1 MGRKI
6 KDTFAVLFLLA
17 TLLFVIKF
25 NDINITVFSDEIGN
39 KNDTQVS
46 VIPNTDKG
54 NHKEPM
60 SEEMDIPSEDMT
72 EGVLEDTTENATEST
87 TENST
92 ESTQE
97 DMSEDTSESITDNTQ
112 DNTTDKLP
120 DNNTENITETVPEY
134 TPENIISS
142 TTSLVEDD
150 IYSFFQGEQAWWAQ
164 RTWSGE
170 WAIRDIDGNV
180 FSDFGCGLCCM
191 ANIYDTLSP
200 YEVSPWDMLL
210 YAKTASRYYPTGSVG
225 AISWKDIKT
234 TLLTCGITCELY
246 NKPYTYAQFQEYIK
260 NATSA
265 LVLVCSY
272 NDNTYWETT
281 GGHYVTI
288 WMYDEATDTVFL
300 SDPGRFTRNRQRIPL
315 IYVYNALKTGS
326 SYQYLLVG
334 DYSEEQNAW
343 KGNGTTDN
351 WIRP

>member
-46 VIPNTDKG
+46 VIPNTDKD
-54 NHKEPM
+54 NLKEPM

-97 DMSEDTSESITDNTQ
+97 DMPEDTSESITDNTQ

-142 TTSLVEDD
+142 TTSLVEED
-150 IYSFFQGEQAWWAQ
+150 IYSFFQGEHGRANGQSEILMVMYLVILAAAYVVWQ
-164 RTWSGE
+164 IYM
-170 WAIRDIDGNV
+170 IRYRHMKYRHGI
-180 FSDFGCGLCCM
+180 CYYMQKLLP
-191 ANIYDTLSP
+191 DT
-200 YEVSPWDMLL
+200 
-210 YAKTASRYYPTGSVG
+210 
-225 AISWKDIKT
+225 I
-234 TLLTCGITCELY
+234 
-246 NKPYTYAQFQEYIK
+246 
-260 NATSA
+260 
-265 LVLVCSY
+265 
-272 NDNTYWETT
+272 
-281 GGHYVTI
+281 
-288 WMYDEATDTVFL
+288 
-300 SDPGRFTRNRQRIPL
+300 RQ
-315 IYVYNALKTGS
+315 V
-326 SYQYLLVG
+326 LLVRLAG
-334 DYSEEQNAW
+334 R
-343 KGNGTTDN
+343 
-351 WIRP
+351 I